1 MDLLELNQQGENVSF
16 VVRVAPRSSRSAVIG
31 ILQGALKVSLTAPPV
46 DGAANAALVKLL
58 SQTLDIPKSAIK
70 IVRGERSKMKT
81 VRIEGMDSKAIKD
94 ALSKSL

>member
-1 MDLLELNQQGENVSF
+1 MELLELNQQSESVSF
-16 VVRVAPRSSRSAVIG
+16 VVRVAPRSSRSAIIG

-46 DGAANAALVKLL
+46 DGAANTALIKLL
-58 SQTLDIPKSAIK
+58 SQTLDIPKSKIK
-70 IVRGERSKMKT
+70 IVRGERSKTKT